1 MMVDKA
7 KIVTKGKTLAK
18 NFNNHFINIVGKCGR
33 TKPIVL
39 VVNYNNLGNI
49 ARNVWKHENYPGIME
64 FKEKMCLN
72 KRNTPIDFFVR

>member
-18 NFNNHFINIVGKCGR
+18 NFNNYFINIVGKCGK

-39 VVNYNNLGNI
+39 VVKYNNLGNI
-49 ARNVWKHENYPGIME
+49 AKNAWKHKNYPGIIE